1 MLIIIFHLKCAFVLF
16 YSVLSIVLIHC
27 RIISLCPDL
36 ELCDVSGCDHVKISI
51 VKTAITAVK
60 LRNTNTF
67 LRLVVG
73 GKQYFTFKYYSISH
87 FEEWG
92 VSCI

>member
-1 MLIIIFHLKCAFVLF
+1 MLFFSHFK
-16 YSVLSIVLIHC
+16 YQVLICC

-73 GKQYFTFKYYSISH
+73 GKQYSVF
-87 FEEWG
+87 
-92 VSCI
+92 